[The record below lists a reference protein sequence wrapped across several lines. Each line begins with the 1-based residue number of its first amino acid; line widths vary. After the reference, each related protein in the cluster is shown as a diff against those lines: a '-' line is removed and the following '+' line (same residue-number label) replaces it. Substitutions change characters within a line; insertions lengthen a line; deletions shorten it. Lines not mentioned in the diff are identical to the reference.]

1 MIPIIILLITSNIYT
16 ILYYS
21 KLLERA
27 RNDNKR
33 LHARIEKLTNKK
45 TVKFSS
51 DDNLNNMINQALKE
65 GKTHI
70 KLNDKSRLK
79 YPSRIKVD

>member
-1 MIPIIILLITSNIYT
+1 M
-16 ILYYS
+16 YYS
-21 KLLERA
+21 KLLERS

-33 LHARIEKLTNKK
+33 LQARIEKLTNNKK
-45 TVKFSS
+45 VKFSS

-79 YPSRIKVD
+79 YPSRIKTD

>member
-1 MIPIIILLITSNIYT
+1 M
-16 ILYYS
+16 YYS

-33 LHARIEKLTNKK
+33 LHARIEKLTSKNI
-45 TVKFSS
+45 KFSS
-51 DDNLNNMINQALKE
+51 DDNLNNIINQALKD

-79 YPSRIKVD
+79 YPSRIKTD

>member
-1 MIPIIILLITSNIYT
+1 MIPFIILLITSNIYT
-16 ILYYS
+16 IMYYS

-33 LHARIEKLTNKK
+33 LQARIEKLTNQK

-51 DDNLNNMINQALKE
+51 DDNLNNIINQALKE

-79 YPSRIKVD
+79 YPSRIKTD

>member
-33 LHARIEKLTNKK
+33 LHARIEKLTSNKK
-45 TVKFSS
+45 VKFSS
-51 DDNLNNMINQALKE
+51 DENLNNIINNALKD

-70 KLNDKSRLK
+70 RLNDKSRLK
-79 YPSRIKVD
+79 YPSRIKTD

>member
-1 MIPIIILLITSNIYT
+1 MIPVIILLITSNIYT
-16 ILYYS
+16 IMYYS
-21 KLLERA
+21 KLLERS

-33 LHARIEKLTNKK
+33 LQARIEKLTSKNI
-45 TVKFSS
+45 KFSS
-51 DDNLNNMINQALKE
+51 DDNLNNIINQALKE

-79 YPSRIKVD
+79 YPSRIKND